1 MTPDEFRQIAAE
13 RRKET
18 IMLRKRIDRL
28 EQQNQE
34 LADTIG
40 NLSKEVEKSF
50 EKLSDVFSAFE
61 AASGA
66 FKVLEFLGKL
76 AKPLVAIGAAI
87 TGILALWGKF
97 KG

>member
-1 MTPDEFRQIAAE
+1 MTPDEFRQIAVE

-18 IMLRKRIDRL
+18 TMLRKRIDRL

-50 EKLSDVFSAFE
+50 EKLSDVVSAFE

>member
-1 MTPDEFRQIAAE
+1 MTPDGFRQIAAE

-18 IMLRKRIDRL
+18 IMLQKRIDRL
-28 EQQNQE
+28 EQQNKE

-40 NLSKEVEKSF
+40 ELSNKVQTSF
-50 EKLSDVFSAFE
+50 GQLEDVLIAFQ

-66 FKVLEFLGKL
+66 FKVLEFLGKI